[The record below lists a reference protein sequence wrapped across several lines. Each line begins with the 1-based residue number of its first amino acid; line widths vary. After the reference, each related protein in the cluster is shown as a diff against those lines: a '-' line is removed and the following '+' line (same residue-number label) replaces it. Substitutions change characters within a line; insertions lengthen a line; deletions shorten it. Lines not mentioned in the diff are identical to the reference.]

1 MDNSSTLNS
10 PSRFVSVVGNVA
22 RSSSHL
28 KISVPRFNIY
38 ICTRFN
44 IYICTVNYLT
54 IDINLKTVSSG
65 KAVVRSE

>member
-28 KISVPRFNIY
+28 KISVPRVNIY
-38 ICTRFN
+38 F
-44 IYICTVNYLT
+44 
-54 IDINLKTVSSG
+54 
-65 KAVVRSE
+65 AMHSELSYN